1 MDMDEKRI
9 KLILE
14 KLKKK
19 LKKYDFCGTIIDDA
33 FHEAVTPKAADYIEG
48 LLTKKEAQIL
58 FDADEY
64 EEGNGAYTVAM
75 RTVVNAFIRYLQPD
89 E

>member
-1 MDMDEKRI
+1 MDEKRI
-9 KLILE
+9 KQILE

-19 LKKYDFCGTIIDDA
+19 LTKYDFCGTIIDDA
-33 FHEAVTPKAADYIEG
+33 FHEAVTPKAANYVEG

-64 EEGNGAYTVAM
+64 EEGNGAFTVAM
-75 RTVVNAFIRYLQPD
+75 RAVVNAFIQYLQSDD